1 MATEEQKQR
10 FEEIKA
16 KKEAQTQAGQG
27 FQAERPKTKNKETK
41 SRESGKQLA
50 IHQRY
55 EDIAKGLSE
64 QSENRLAALTSA
76 VVANRDQEV
85 EKFVD
90 VLEMADSGELDLHLI
105 VTKLQQRREQR
116 QLAGVP
122 SQEFNFNIDGFDT
135 RGYGIDLDKAITEV
149 ALEPIWTKKPAALI
163 ES

>member
-1 MATEEQKQR
+1 MALNTDAIDNNRKPQP
-10 FEEIKA
+10 
-16 KKEAQTQAGQG
+16 QAGQG
-27 FQAERPKTKNKETK
+27 FKN
-41 SRESGKQLA
+41 SGKPQPKAKTETSKESRKSDNQLVV
-50 IHQRY
+50 HQHY
-55 EDIAKGLSE
+55 EAIAKGLSE

-76 VVANRDQEV
+76 VVANRDKEV

-116 QLAGVP
+116 ELTGAP

-149 ALEPIWTKKPAALI
+149 ALEPIWTKKPAALL